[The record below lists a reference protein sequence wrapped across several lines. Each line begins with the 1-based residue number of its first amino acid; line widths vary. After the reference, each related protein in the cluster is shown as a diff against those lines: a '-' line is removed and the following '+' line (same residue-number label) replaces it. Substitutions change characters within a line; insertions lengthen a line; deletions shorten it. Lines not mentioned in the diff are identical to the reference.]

1 MHDTETAKPQMQA
14 KRCACHEVYTRFA
27 EEEAKHLMNRRHF
40 TQTLLATGVGA
51 IGMTAGCVARVPPHP
66 APPTGPLPNP
76 TNVNPPDSG
85 IEHVVVVVME
95 NRSFDHFLGWLARAE
110 GIPGGLSYAD
120 PSGTVHAV
128 YPLDGDYTGCG
139 HNIPNNSYG
148 APNLTAY
155 DNGRMDG
162 FLRVAGNDIYSI
174 GYYGAAELPFMSAFA
189 QAYTTCDHWFAP
201 ILAETFANRMFLWA
215 AQTDRLSNTLSLSQ
229 LPTIFDTLSKAR
241 ISHRYYFG
249 NIPFLALW
257 GLKYLTVSAD
267 FDDFLSDAASG
278 DLPAVSFVDPKFTA
292 LDDGLGNDDHPHSDI
307 RNGEAFL
314 SQVFH
319 AVTRGPKWPNTVMI
333 VIFDEWGGFFD
344 HVPPPRV
351 VAPNDLDTNRVNGAA
366 LLGFRIPAVIAS
378 PFTRG
383 NNQVDST
390 VYDHTAIL
398 KLIEWRWGLSPLT
411 LRDAS
416 PAIGNPVAKFNFS
429 SPDTSVPSLPTPGSV
444 TGLPCHLQGLA
455 NKAVSP
461 GTPAAPST
469 EFGNLGESPTV
480 RDWLSRPQFKRTK

>member
-1 MHDTETAKPQMQA
+1 
-14 KRCACHEVYTRFA
+14 
-27 EEEAKHLMNRRHF
+27 MNRRRF
-40 TQTLLATGVGA
+40 TQALLATGVGA
-51 IGMTAGCVARVPPHP
+51 VGFTAGCVARVPPHP
-66 APPTGPLPNP
+66 APPPGPLPNP
-76 TNVNPPDSG
+76 TDVSPSDSG
-85 IEHVVVVVME
+85 IEHVIVVIME
-95 NRSFDHFLGWLARAE
+95 NRSFDHFLGWLPRAE
-110 GIPGGLSYAD
+110 GIPTGLSYVDA
-120 PSGTVHAV
+120 SGASHAV

-148 APNLTAY
+148 NQNLTAY

-162 FLRVAGNDIYSI
+162 FLRVPGNDVYSI
-174 GYYGAAELPFMSAFA
+174 GYYGATELSFTSAFA

-201 ILAETFANRMFLWA
+201 ILAETFPNRMFLWA
-215 AQTDRLSNTLSLSQ
+215 AQTDRLSNTLSLSR
-229 LPTIFDTLSKAR
+229 LPTIFDALSKAG

-257 GLKYLTVSAD
+257 GLKYISVSAD
-267 FDDFLSDAASG
+267 FDDFLSDVASG
-278 DLPAVSFVDPKFTA
+278 NLPAVSFVDPKFTA

-319 AVTRGPKWPNTVMI
+319 AVTRGPKWPNTVVV

-344 HVPPPRV
+344 HVSPPRV
-351 VAPNDLDTNRVNGAA
+351 IAPNDVDTNLVNGAA
-366 LLGFRIPAVIAS
+366 LLGFRIPAIIAS

-390 VYDHTAIL
+390 VYDHTAVL

-416 PAIGNPVAKFNFS
+416 PEIGNPVAKFNFS
-429 SPDTSVPSLPTPGSV
+429 SPDTSVPSLPSPGTV
-444 TGLPCHLQGLA
+444 AGGPCALRGLA
-455 NKAVSP
+455 HTAVSP
-461 GTPAAPST
+461 ARSAPLPT
-469 EFGNLGESPTV
+469 EFGNLGQSGSV
-480 RDWLSRPQFKRTK
+480 RDWLSRPQFKRSK

>member
-1 MHDTETAKPQMQA
+1 
-14 KRCACHEVYTRFA
+14 
-27 EEEAKHLMNRRHF
+27 MNRRRF
-40 TQTLLATGVGA
+40 TQTLLTTGLGA
-51 IGMTAGCVARVPPHP
+51 VGMTAGCVARVPPHP
-66 APPTGPLPNP
+66 APPPGALPNP
-76 TNVNPPDSG
+76 TNVSPLNSG

-95 NRSFDHFLGWLARAE
+95 NRSFDHFLGWLPRAD
-110 GIPGGLSYAD
+110 GIPTGLRYAD
-120 PSGTVHAV
+120 TSGASHAV
-128 YPLDGDYTGCG
+128 YSLDTDYTGCG
-139 HNIPNNSYG
+139 HNVPNNSYG
-148 APNLTAY
+148 TPNLTAY

-162 FLRVAGNDIYSI
+162 FLRVPGNDIYSI
-174 GYYGAAELPFMSAFA
+174 GYYSTAELPFLSALA

-201 ILAETFANRMFLWA
+201 ILAETFPNRMFLWA
-215 AQTDRLSNTLSLSQ
+215 AQTDRLSNTLAISE
-229 LPTIFDTLSKAR
+229 LPTIFDTLSKAG

-249 NIPFLALW
+249 NVPFLSLW

-267 FDDFLSDAASG
+267 FDDFLSDVASG
-278 DLPAVSFVDPKFTA
+278 NLPAVSFLDPKFTES
-292 LDDGLGNDDHPHSDI
+292 DDGLGNDDHPHSDI

-319 AVTRGPKWPNTVMI
+319 AVTRGPKWSSTVMI
-333 VIFDEWGGFFD
+333 VTFDEWGGFFD
-344 HVPPPRV
+344 HVSPPRV
-351 VAPNDLDTNRVNGAA
+351 IAPNSLDTNLVNGAA

-429 SPDTSVPSLPTPGSV
+429 SPNASIPSLSSPGTV
-444 TGLPCHLQGLA
+444 PGLPCALQRLE
-455 NKAVSP
+455 NKAVSA
-461 GTPAAPST
+461 GAAPGPPSM
-469 EFGNLGESPTV
+469 EFGNLRQSQTV
-480 RDWLSRPQFKRTK
+480 RDWLSRPQFKKTQ